1 MSDESKQQVDS
12 LDWIK
17 GTGSG
22 AEEGETALEEF
33 VNGDIVLEGSLGI
46 AEAETMH
53 QTFSSVLNADVDI
66 SIESEDLSRVD
77 AAGVQLL
84 YALVKEAKQRSI
96 TLKWVSISDE
106 LKEATDMLG
115 LSQGMGFEG

>member
-1 MSDESKQQVDS
+1 MSDELKKKADS

-17 GTGSG
+17 GPGTEESENISG
-22 AEEGETALEEF
+22 ES
-33 VNGDIVLEGSLGI
+33 VSGDIVLAGSLCI

-53 QTFSSVLNADVDI
+53 QTFSNVLNAEVDI

-84 YALVKEAKQRSI
+84 YALVKEAKQRSVA
-96 TLKWVSISDE
+96 LKWVSVSDE
-106 LKEATDMLG
+106 LKEATTMLG
-115 LSQGMGFEG
+115 LNQSMGFEG